1 MSIIET
7 LKLTPEEVEQIVA
20 EYCMAA
26 VKNRLTV
33 SKSSP
38 SAVNSRPR
46 APKTQ
51 PRHTPEQ
58 FVLYIAS
65 QPGKTCPHYKVGW
78 HFHQTTV
85 GHREAIIVKLI
96 ADGKI
101 KVRTKKSNNGKLA
114 RIYYI
119 PEN

>member
-7 LKLTPEEVEQIVA
+7 LKLTPAEVEQIVA

-38 SAVNSRPR
+38 PAVNSRPR
-46 APKTQ
+46 SPKTQ

-58 FVLYIAS
+58 FVLYIAAF
-65 QPGKTCPHYKVGW
+65 PGKICPHYRISW
-78 HFHQTTV
+78 HFHKTTAEY
-85 GHREAIIVKLI
+85 REAIIVKLI

-101 KVRTKKSNNGKLA
+101 KVRTKKSKNGKLA
-114 RIYYI
+114 KFYYI

>member
-7 LKLTPEEVEQIVA
+7 LKLTQEEVEQIVA
-20 EYCMAA
+20 EYCMSA
-26 VKNRLTV
+26 VKNRLMADV
-33 SKSSP
+33 K
-38 SAVNSRPR
+38 NIPR
-46 APKTQ
+46 TPRTPKTQ

-119 PEN
+119 PE

>member
-7 LKLTPEEVEQIVA
+7 LNLTPEEVEQIVA
-20 EYCMAA
+20 EYCMTA

-46 APKTQ
+46 VPKTQ

-65 QPGKTCPHYKVGW
+65 QPGKTCPHYKGAGI
-78 HFHQTTV
+78 FTKRQL
-85 GHREAIIVKLI
+85 GI
-96 ADGKI
+96 A
-101 KVRTKKSNNGKLA
+101 RRLLLN
-114 RIYYI
+114 
-119 PEN
+119 